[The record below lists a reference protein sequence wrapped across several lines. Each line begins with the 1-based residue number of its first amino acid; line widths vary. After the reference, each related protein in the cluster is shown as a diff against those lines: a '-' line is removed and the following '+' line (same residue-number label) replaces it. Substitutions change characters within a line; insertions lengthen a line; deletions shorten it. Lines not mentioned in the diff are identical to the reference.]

1 MIDLAYQNSNAI
13 LHRIDPTIKFLG
25 LIILSVIV
33 LVSKNLPCTIISAVL
48 IISLTSLAN
57 FPLKTVFS
65 PLKRLFLF
73 LVMIFLMNALFFDS
87 KDCLYSFHW
96 ICISAKGIEQGYN
109 IVIHTIT
116 ITILSSIYIKTTT
129 SIDIMKGMEK
139 AMSPLRLLHVPT
151 KDISLI
157 MSIALQFIPVFFSDI
172 DRIRKAQTARG
183 ADFNTGTLFERIR
196 SVFPLVIPAFV
207 SAFRRADELSIAIEA
222 RGYQSDRDNM

>member
-1 MIDLAYQNSNAI
+1 MIDLAYQNSNSI

-25 LIILSVIV
+25 LILLSVIV
-33 LVSKNLPCTIISAVL
+33 LVTNNLPCTIISAVL

-57 FPLKTVFS
+57 LPLKTVFS

-96 ICISAKGIEQGYN
+96 ICISVKGIEQGYN

-196 SVFPLVIPAFV
+196 SIFPLVIPAFV